1 METSIYQ
8 VDHIIT
14 IQDPLELASILNMNC
29 SQFANVICKCFRSLY
44 GFAGMTTND
53 FQSLFKVVFAVHQ
66 FPLRI
71 HQEWINLFGGQII
84 LFGGNKMNL
93 LGGNK
98 IIPVCI
104 DMNMNC
110 FTELINYRYE

>member
-1 METSIYQ
+1 
-8 VDHIIT
+8 
-14 IQDPLELASILNMNC
+14 MNC
-29 SQFANVICKCFRSLY
+29 SQFANVISKRFCSLY
-44 GFAGMTTND
+44 EVTGMMTKD

-66 FPLRI
+66 FTPKS

-98 IIPVCI
+98 ITLVCI

-110 FTELINYRYE
+110 FTELIN